1 MSIKVYISASF
12 KNKTTT
18 LLRKNEILPATR
30 VPEVIVSTLMTIPRD
45 GRALRNITPSNKLA
59 IGTHLLIALYIGMFI
74 PLRANKADKSIRNHK
89 KILKLTNNSVNS
101 EEK

>member
-1 MSIKVYISASF
+1 MSYNF
-12 KNKTTT
+12 DEKND
-18 LLRKNEILPATR
+18 ILPATR

-74 PLRANKADKSIRNHK
+74 PLRANKAYKSIRNHK
-89 KILKLTNNSVNS
+89 ENIQTHQ
-101 EEK
+101 